1 MSNNLDFIISDLR
14 LSEAQFYDGNEILVK
29 NESSTFNGLF
39 HKNIQEIYNTIIIQF
54 NDGMSDFQREVLA
67 NLFDSF
73 SYISKEIDPLR
84 LNFKYAFNEDGE
96 LIIYRKTENSIV
108 NLIIHSDDDIAVSI
122 IKKNGEKKLQFF
134 QINDDLEKV
143 SLLFFSF

>member
-14 LSEAQFYDGNEILVK
+14 LSEAQFYDSNKILVD

-54 NDGMSDFQREVLA
+54 NNSISDFQKEVLA

-84 LNFKYAFNEDGE
+84 LNFKFAFNEDEE

-108 NLIIHSDDDIAVSI
+108 NLIIHPYDDIAVSI

-134 QINDDLEKV
+134 QINDDLEKI